1 MPDYPITLNPRKVSV
16 QKFPNPQGWTHK
28 FKLQASD
35 IAVTSATASTD
46 TVTVTLGNTPA
57 TNWAVTRAFAVINT
71 AYTGTTA
78 LTVQVGTTTAIS
90 AFLAATSV
98 LSGSHIVPSGG
109 FNATAT
115 PGSSFGTTTTGLV
128 ARFTNATGG
137 SPSALTAGDIDLYLT
152 LIETSKIDGPTS

>member
-1 MPDYPITLNPRKVSV
+1 MPDYPITLNPRRVSV
-16 QKFPNPQGWTHK
+16 QKLPNEHGYTHK
-28 FKLQASD
+28 FKLLASD
-35 IAVTSATASTD
+35 VAVSAATAATD
-46 TVTVTLGNTPA
+46 TVTVTLGTSPSSR
-57 TNWAVTRAFAVINT
+57 WACTKAFAVINT
-71 AYTGTTA
+71 AYSGTTA

-109 FNATAT
+109 FNSTAT
-115 PGSSFGTTTTGLV
+115 PGSSFGTTTTSLV

-152 LIETSKIDGPTS
+152 LVDTTKIDGPLA